1 MTILRGRVMYYI
13 IKCYCFDNDKTPNLV
28 MEYKNKKTA
37 LKQVDKAFKSGYKR
51 IDFITVKE

>member
-1 MTILRGRVMYYI
+1 MYYI

-37 LKQVDKAFKSGYKR
+37 LKQVDKAFESGYKR
-51 IDFITVKE
+51 IDFITIKEWF